1 MARSIVI
8 DRSGRDEAGLPPVGI
23 GTKQRSI
30 FKSKQGK
37 SPVHRIGLRQKNC
50 ADGIPFSIILLR
62 NKDARLSFNSGSCKK
77 MKRFCGTGKHE
88 DVSKSGK
95 TSVSPSPVSAPLQDG
110 ASSEPM
116 RPRGGGKIHSRA
128 SGPNTGHG
136 TKSMHRLAIGKPRDI
151 VSQSSLL

>member
-1 MARSIVI
+1 MRDCRSIQ
-8 DRSGRDEAGLPPVGI
+8 A
-23 GTKQRSI
+23 
-30 FKSKQGK
+30 
-37 SPVHRIGLRQKNC
+37 H
-50 ADGIPFSIILLR
+50 A
-62 NKDARLSFNSGSCKK
+62 KK

-128 SGPNTGHG
+128 SGLNTGHG
-136 TKSMHRLAIGKPRDI
+136 TKSMARLAIGKRRDI
-151 VSQSSLL
+151 VMQFETFYIIFSIKNCPI